1 MNKDIWPD
9 PAVRAAGVS
18 PGDQAGLCPWWSLL
32 CSLRAQGQDRVW
44 TRRPLCDGAWG
55 AAREGGGAGG
65 GEVRPPGGGGGA
77 LAATGG
83 PQSQPL
89 CCRAGV
95 TQSPGWLDLPT
106 AAGPQL
112 PFEFLG
118 GGPRATPKRTGFTSL
133 LPERQMDPQAW
144 RVGEGSRSLIPVPG
158 CFFDQSGID
167 QSGISPKRCGALGK
181 SHPIPHFTSL
191 REKILI
197 HGRAFMVYKMTS
209 WSSLVAL
216 RVKDLA

>member
-1 MNKDIWPD
+1 MGEKSIP
-9 PAVRAAGVS
+9 
-18 PGDQAGLCPWWSLL
+18 
-32 CSLRAQGQDRVW
+32 
-44 TRRPLCDGAWG
+44 TR
-55 AAREGGGAGG
+55 
-65 GEVRPPGGGGGA
+65 GGGA

-95 TQSPGWLDLPT
+95 TQNPGWLDLPT
-106 AAGPQL
+106 AQAASFLLNFCAEEPQPL
-112 PFEFLG
+112 PRG
-118 GGPRATPKRTGFTSL
+118 QASL
-133 LPERQMDPQAW
+133 HCCLRDKGTTQAW

-216 RVKDLA
+216 WVKDLA

>member
-1 MNKDIWPD
+1 MGEKSKP
-9 PAVRAAGVS
+9 
-18 PGDQAGLCPWWSLL
+18 
-32 CSLRAQGQDRVW
+32 
-44 TRRPLCDGAWG
+44 TR
-55 AAREGGGAGG
+55 
-65 GEVRPPGGGGGA
+65 GGGGTGRHWRTPKPA
-77 LAATGG
+77 TLLQGGRHPEPRLAG
-83 PQSQPL
+83 
-89 CCRAGV
+89 
-95 TQSPGWLDLPT
+95 SPDSSGR
-106 AAGPQL
+106 QL
-112 PFEFLG
+112 PLKFLRRG
-118 GGPRATPKRTGFTSL
+118 TPATPKRTGFTSL
-133 LPERQMDPQAW
+133 LPERQMDTQAW

-216 RVKDLA
+216 WVKDLA